1 MNNEENKLLIDLLS
15 RYPDLTISVKC
26 SDLFDAFRAVIHEEE
41 LKRESLLQEKNDEV
55 LLTEKEVQEMLNVSH
70 STLFRWNRDKYLT
83 HISIGRKTRY
93 RYSDVM
99 KIKNNN

>member
-1 MNNEENKLLIDLLS
+1 MSSEEIKTLIELARQCPNLSVSINLSDLLEAFRIVLREENEKQ
-15 RYPDLTISVKC
+15 VQNN
-26 SDLFDAFRAVIHEEE
+26 VEE
-41 LKRESLLQEKNDEV
+41 SQER

-99 KIKNNN
+99 KIKNNK